1 MKISDAQFG
10 VLCALRDHGPV
21 KATEV
26 LGPRGKGGRRKAKL
40 ECHAMN
46 ISTLSRLAA
55 EGLVDVVRTILPRPK
70 NAVGKSGNPRTE
82 LTISVTEKG
91 LNALS
96 KEFV

>member
-1 MKISDAQFG
+1 MD
-10 VLCALRDHGPV
+10 
-21 KATEV
+21 
-26 LGPRGKGGRRKAKL
+26 GKRKAKL

-46 ISTLSRLAA
+46 IATLSRLEA
-55 EGLVDVVRTILPRPK
+55 EGLVNVARAPLPRPK
-70 NAVGKSGNPRTE
+70 NAVGKSGNPRAE